1 MNVGIDLGGSTIR
14 VFYETENA
22 LSTDEYKVSGNPLV
36 NKSVLDFV
44 KEKLSAKKVDILG
57 CAVSGGSSKTVKKL
71 VKEGLSTVA
80 QFVEVFSDIDAVHY
94 AFFEEGDGVL
104 VIAGT
109 GSNILARF
117 NGKAVHSGGLGYLL
131 GDEGGGFWFGK
142 EFLRRGLSDLQTG
155 KKTEFSEAVTDFFK
169 ESDFAEVLQKI
180 YTTSLPS
187 KLIADFGKT
196 VIKTESAKQILEEG
210 AKLLSRSVY
219 TAAKATGI
227 REETPVKVGLF
238 GGMFQHSRFFKDA
251 FERNLSDLLKNAEF
265 VSQKMSFGEALIKL
279 AKRKIAEE
287 TIEKTHQPL

>member
-180 YTTSLPS
+180 YTASLPS

>member
-1 MNVGIDLGGSTIR
+1 MNVGIDLGGSTVR

-180 YTTSLPS
+180 YTNSLPS